1 MPSKTQRSVKAPATP
16 VKSAPAKGAAGTA
29 KPAAKFRMRI
39 MAGDVIAIGPGKI
52 ALLEAIADAGS
63 ITSAAKQLDMSYRRA
78 WLLLDELNHALR
90 KPAVDSAQGGQA
102 GGGSVLTDTGRE
114 LIELYRRIETTAQQ
128 ACQADLKRMVGM
140 IAR

>member
-1 MPSKTQRSVKAPATP
+1 MPSKTQRPSNTPAPAA
-16 VKSAPAKGAAGTA
+16 KSAAGTA
-29 KPAAKFRMRI
+29 VKPAAKFRMRI

-128 ACQADLKRMVGM
+128 ACQADLKRMLGM
-140 IAR
+140 ITR